1 MRKIDLS
8 GRLSKKNTLIAVVC
22 IVLFV
27 VIGFIAAVAGHRAYV
42 NSREAKITNISY
54 STSAKFFMR
63 EDGLNLVYKYSP
75 SDGEVDLSEILSL
88 SDGATFRIGAV
99 LDKDGNRID
108 HTSVVFDVSDSD
120 RYFVIINVKSLGG
133 VHSNGYIVE
142 IVSEDD
148 FDPESPSLVIP
159 ENIKEY
165 ISAA

>member
-8 GRLSKKNTLIAVVC
+8 ARLSPKNTLIPVAC

-27 VIGFIAAVAGHRAYV
+27 VIGFIAAVVGHRTFV
-42 NSREAKITNISY
+42 NSREAKIINISY
-54 STSAKFFMR
+54 STSEKFFMR
-63 EDGLNLVYKYSP
+63 EDGLNLVYKYSS
-75 SDGEVDLSEILSL
+75 SDDEVDLSKIVSL

-99 LDKDGNRID
+99 LDKDGNKTD
-108 HTSVVFDVSDSD
+108 HTGVVFDVSDSEK
-120 RYFVIINVKSLGG
+120 YFVILNVKSLGG